1 MGRRPD
7 AVMEQ
12 LREEI
17 LVLWLEHAFVE
28 EIAEEVG
35 TTTSTIWRYTQ
46 SAGLGRG
53 KGRPTLLNGRYRWLP
68 EPRQTR
74 SGIQLVEAMRDAKG
88 NAPPCF
94 QCPAAGRCA
103 EWVQRKPMVLLPC
116 ERPLLPWELGG
127 SKRRRAKE
135 GMFLW

>member
-17 LVLWLEHAFVE
+17 LVLWLEHAFIE

-35 TTTSTIWRYTQ
+35 VTTSTIWRYTQ

-53 KGRPTLLNGRYRWLP
+53 KGKPTLLGRYRWRWLP

-74 SGIQLVEAMRDAKG
+74 SGIQLVEAMRDEKG
-88 NAPPCF
+88 NAPPCS
-94 QCPAAGRCA
+94 QCPAAGQCA
-103 EWVQRKPMVLLPC
+103 EWARDERSILLPC
-116 ERPLLPWELGG
+116 ERPLLPWELSRGR
-127 SKRRRAKE
+127 KRAE
-135 GMFLW
+135 LAGLW